1 MATFEASV
9 ELGRGFIAASRLEE
23 PPSRLVVPTLRTLN
37 LGSGKHVELIL
48 LVAND
53 LYRRGRRQFLLSGLG
68 DGLPCL
74 VGVTAVV
81 AEVCDGD
88 FLTVLQLL

>member
-1 MATFEASV
+1 MTALQTPV
-9 ELGRGFIAASRLEE
+9 ELRRRLISAPGLEE
-23 PPSRLVVPTLRTLN
+23 PPCCFVMTALGTFN
-37 LGSGKHVELIL
+37 LGCGEGVEFVL
-48 LVAND
+48 LVADD